1 MTVQCWSMVR
11 LAGAALQICFGI
23 KTCSLCIAG
32 QPLAPA
38 SWGGLTS
45 ALDCFQ
51 TQGLQCW
58 PLADLDWKLAVS
70 VQHGQVGKFK
80 VLQDVANLQAPANLT
95 MLQHCTSS
103 KSNTLNLPT
112 CPCCTDTASFQPVAK
127 QSCHLAR
134 LQHCKSTKVNTAPA
148 RCCKSA
154 APANLTVLQHCTVK
168 QIQIGVAGQPLAS
181 ELGWLD
187 QCSWLLSIG
196 RFAML
201 QPCQVTALLGNKLE
215 TCSVSA
221 AWAGWQVESAG
232 FA

>member
-1 MTVQCWSMVR
+1 M
-11 LAGAALQICFGI
+11 LAF
-23 KTCSLCIAG
+23 
-32 QPLAPA
+32 
-38 SWGGLTS
+38 
-45 ALDCFQ
+45 
-51 TQGLQCW
+51 
-58 PLADLDWKLAVS
+58 ADLDWKLAVS

-80 VLQDVANLQAPANLT
+80 VLQDVANLQAPANL

-112 CPCCTDTASFQPVAK
+112 CMLHWQVSNLLPSKAVTWQGCNIANQP
-127 QSCHLAR
+127 
-134 LQHCKSTKVNTAPA
+134 KSTLPLQDV
-148 RCCKSA
+148 A
-154 APANLTVLQHCTVK
+154 APANLTMLQHCTVK
-168 QIQIGVAGQPLAS
+168 QIGVAGQPLAS